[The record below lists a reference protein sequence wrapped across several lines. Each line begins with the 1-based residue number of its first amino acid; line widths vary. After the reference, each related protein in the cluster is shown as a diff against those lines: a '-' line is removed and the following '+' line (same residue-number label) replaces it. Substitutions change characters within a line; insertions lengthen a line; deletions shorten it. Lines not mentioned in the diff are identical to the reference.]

1 MSSKHTETQN
11 YFDMYN
17 NLGDQKTYIEK
28 VKSLLVSVCFV
39 SVLVYAPC
47 CVCEAKK
54 RNIFIDIKTRNYK
67 SAETGINS

>member
-28 VKSLLVSVCFV
+28 VKSFLVFFFFFV
-39 SVLVYAPC
+39 SVLVHAPC
-47 CVCEAKK
+47 CVCAWSKK
-54 RNIFIDIKTRNYK
+54 EKHIHRYKKYENIIALKL
-67 SAETGINS
+67 

>member
-28 VKSLLVSVCFV
+28 VKSLLILFLFV
-39 SVLVYAPC
+39 SVLRVF
-47 CVCEAKK
+47 CVSEAKK
-54 RNIFIDIKTRNYK
+54 RNIFIDVKIKIANL
-67 SAETGINS
+67 I